1 VTTRRPEPTRID
13 SRDLPDVLHKPII
26 TEKATRQMEQNK
38 FVFDVAPKSTKIDIK
53 AAVENMFNI
62 KVVRVDT
69 YNPPRRKKRVGRFA
83 GYKPHFKRA
92 IVTVAEGQTIPIF
105 PEA

>member
-1 VTTRRPEPTRID
+1 VTTRSPGPTRI
-13 SRDLPDVLHKPII
+13 SVRDLPDILQRPVI

-38 FVFDVAPKSTKIDIK
+38 FVFDVVPKATKTDIK
-53 AAVENMFNI
+53 AAIEVVFSV

-69 YNPPRRKKRVGRFA
+69 YNPPRKKKRVGRFA
-83 GYKPHFKRA
+83 GYKPQYKRA
-92 IVTVAEGQTIPIF
+92 IVTVAEGQSIPLF